1 MLEVRHASKRYGDV
15 RALDDV
21 SLAVEP
27 GRILG
32 FLGPNGAGKTTTMR
46 AILGLV
52 RLDQGEVSWKG
63 LPVGPAE
70 RLQFGYM
77 PEERGLY
84 PKMRVHDQLVYFA
97 RLHGLSASA
106 AAEAADRWLDALGLR
121 DRALDRLDALS
132 HGNQQRVQLAAA
144 LVHDPDL
151 VVLDEPFSGLDP
163 IGVDT
168 MEDVIRR
175 RAAQGASVLF
185 SSHQLD
191 LVQDL
196 VDDVAIINAGRV
208 VLAGTIEAV
217 RGRATHRRLDVVLEG
232 SHAAWTPRHAGVDVV
247 ERQNGLVRLRV
258 PPDVDLEGVLRDAK
272 AAGEITRFAY
282 QPPTLSDVF
291 REAVQA

>member
-1 MLEVRHASKRYGDV
+1 MLEVRHAHKRYGDV

-21 SLAVEP
+21 SLVVEP
-27 GRILG
+27 SRILS

-46 AILGLV
+46 AIFGLV
-52 RLDQGEVSWKG
+52 RLDQGDVSWKG
-63 LPVGPAE
+63 RPVGPDE
-70 RLQFGYM
+70 RLRFGYL

-97 RLHGLSASA
+97 RLHGLGASA
-106 AAEAADRWLDALGLR
+106 AVKSTDQWLEALGLR
-121 DRALDRLDALS
+121 DRALDRLEALS

-151 VVLDEPFSGLDP
+151 LVLDEPFSGLDP

-175 RAAQGASVLF
+175 RAAQGGAVLF

-191 LVQDL
+191 RVQGL

-208 VLAGTIEAV
+208 VLAGAIEAV
-217 RGRATHRRLDVVLEG
+217 RERATHRRLDVELQG
-232 SHAAWTPRHAGVDVV
+232 NHGAWTPQHAGVDVV

-258 PPDVDLEGVLRDAK
+258 PTDVDLEAVLRDAK

-282 QPPTLSDVF
+282 QPPTLSDIF
-291 REAVQA
+291 REAVQT

>member
-1 MLEVRHASKRYGDV
+1 MLEVRHARKDYGDV
-15 RALDDV
+15 RALADV
-21 SLAVEP
+21 SLVVEP

-46 AILGLV
+46 AIFGLV
-52 RLDQGEVSWKG
+52 RLDHGDVIWKG
-63 LPVGPAE
+63 RPVGPDE
-70 RLQFGYM
+70 RLRFGYM

-97 RLHGLSASA
+97 RLHGLGATVA
-106 AAEAADRWLDALGLR
+106 TEAADRWLEVLGLS
-121 DRALDRLDALS
+121 DRALDRLEALS

-144 LVHDPDL
+144 LVHDPDVL
-151 VVLDEPFSGLDP
+151 VLDEPFSGLVP

-175 RAAQGASVLF
+175 RAAQGGAVLF

-191 LVQDL
+191 RVQGL

-217 RGRATHRRLDVVLEG
+217 RERATHRRLDVVFHG
-232 SHAAWTPRHAGVDVV
+232 GDGAWTPRHAGVDVV
-247 ERQNGLVRLRV
+247 ERQHGLVRLRV
-258 PPDVDLEGVLRDAK
+258 PPDVDLEAVLRDAK

-291 REAVQA
+291 REAVQT